1 MKILVCVDGSEHSKK
16 AVEKAAVIAEGCNVN
31 EVTIIH
37 VDEGK
42 MNFSTAARGGEG
54 YALSVIDT
62 DRVKEMVEEHKEERN
77 KLLQEAL
84 NVFEAKDIKA
94 RTMLK
99 EGHPS
104 LTIVKVAAEEEFDM
118 IVIGSRGF
126 GGLKKLFLGS
136 VSNAIVQEAKNCSV
150 VVVK

>member
-1 MKILVCVDGSEHSKK
+1 MKILVCVDGSEDSQK
-16 AVEKAAVIAEGCNVN
+16 ALEKASIIAEGCNVN
-31 EVTIIH
+31 EVAIIH

-42 MNFSTAARGGEG
+42 LGLSNAARGGEG
-54 YALSVIDT
+54 YSLSVVDT
-62 DRVKEMVEEHKEERN
+62 ENLKRITEEHKEERN

-84 NVFEAKDIKA
+84 KIFEAKNIKA
-94 RTMLK
+94 RTILK

-104 LTIVKVAAEEEFDM
+104 LTIVKVAAEEGFDM

-136 VSNAIVQEAKNCSV
+136 VSNAVVQEAKNCSV
-150 VVVK
+150 VIVK